1 MRIRWMQGTRACGIF
16 HSVSDLFAP
25 RHIFKRNHFF
35 VKKQLPY
42 FLIAFALP
50 VTAVLWWWGLFS
62 TASIAFTQS
71 HGYHYVY
78 LEATGAYSKLS
89 DKQNEVLFYL
99 KQQGIQHGA
108 EITLVITDPRTTS
121 YKDLQARTGYVI
133 DKNVQVKA
141 PLLTADIPAQQVVLA
156 KIKAHPLL
164 AYGKTYS
171 ALLNFTKTQNIP
183 FNLPT
188 IEIYNK
194 SILSVEMPLIG
205 NQMQTNE
212 VIKSLP

>member
-1 MRIRWMQGTRACGIF
+1 
-16 HSVSDLFAP
+16 
-25 RHIFKRNHFF
+25 

-50 VTAVLWWWGLFS
+50 VTAMLWWWGLFS
-62 TASIAFTQS
+62 SASVGFAQS
-71 HGYHYVY
+71 GGYHYVY

-99 KQQGIQHGA
+99 KQQGIEHGA
-108 EITLVITDPRTTS
+108 EITLVLTDPRTTP
-121 YKDLQARTGYVI
+121 YKDLQARTGYVV

-141 PLLTADIPAQQVVLA
+141 PLLIADIPAQQVVLT

-171 ALLNFTKTQNIP
+171 ELLNFTKTQNIP
-183 FNLPT
+183 FHLPT

-194 SILSVEMPLIG
+194 SVLSVEMPLIG
-205 NQMQTNE
+205 NQMQKND
-212 VIKSLP
+212 VLKSSP